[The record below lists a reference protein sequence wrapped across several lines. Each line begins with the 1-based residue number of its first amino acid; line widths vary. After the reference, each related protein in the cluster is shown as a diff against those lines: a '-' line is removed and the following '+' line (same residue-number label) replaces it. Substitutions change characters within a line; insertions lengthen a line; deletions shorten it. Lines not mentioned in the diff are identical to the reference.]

1 MKKRFLISAIL
12 SICFFVTMAQAPSF
26 PASTP
31 PVRNSTDVISLFS
44 DSYTNVTGTNWF
56 PNWGQTTVVSDY
68 VVLGNTTKKY
78 ANLNYQGVQFAS
90 TIDASSMTYL
100 HVDVWTTN
108 CPTFDVYL
116 INTNPPN
123 PALVERKVTLSPSL
137 TGWSSFDI
145 ALTQYSPVAMG
156 SLQQIKLVGTPS
168 GGTVYLDNIYFWKS
182 ANTPTISGFSV
193 PSAVLGDAPFTLT
206 QPTSNSSG
214 AFTYTSS
221 NPAVATVSGNVVTVV
236 GVGTSVITAN
246 QAASGAYS
254 SGSVSAN
261 LVVGYPGPTT
271 AAPTPTRSASDVIS
285 LFSNAYTDVPVDTW
299 SAGWDQ
305 ADLADIQIAGNDTKK
320 YTNLLFSGIEFTTTT
335 VDATSMQ
342 NLHLDIWTPDAT
354 TFHVKLVD
362 FGANGVYGGG
372 DDSEHELTYTPGLNN
387 WVSYDIP
394 LTDFLGLTSRAH
406 LAQMI
411 FVSSTSTVYVDN
423 VYFWKSSNAPTLT
436 NFSIPPKTLGDAPFT
451 ITAPTSNSTG
461 AFTYT
466 SSNTSVA
473 TVSGN
478 TITVI
483 GIGTTVITA
492 TQAAATPYSSGTIT
506 ATLVVG
512 SPAPMTPAP
521 TPTRPAADVIS
532 LFSNAYTNVSVDTW
546 SAVWDN
552 ADVTDIQISGNDT
565 KKYTNLVF
573 SGIEFTTTTVDATAM
588 QYYHIDIWTPDA
600 TTFHIKLVD
609 FGANGVYGG
618 GDDTEHELTYTP
630 SLSGWVSYDIPL
642 TDFTGLVNRAHLAQ
656 MIFVSSNST
665 VYMDNIYFWRSAN
678 APTITGFSIPAQTLG
693 VAPFA
698 ITQPTSNSAGTFSYT
713 SSNPSVA
720 TVSGNTITV
729 VGVGTAVITATQ
741 APSGIYTQGT
751 AVATLTV
758 TYPGPTVA
766 APNPTQLQAN
776 VISLFSNTYFNR
788 PVDTWSA
795 VWDNADVTDILVAGN
810 STKKYSNLVF
820 AGVEFTTIQLNATN
834 MQTFHVDVWTPDAS
848 TFHVK
853 LVDFGADAAYGGGD
867 DSEHELTFTPAQ
879 NTWVSYDIPLADF
892 TGLTSRAHLAQLI
905 FVSSNS
911 TVYMDNV
918 YFWKPAGTVPV
929 TLVDFTATKSGK
941 SSLLNW
947 KTLNEVNSRG
957 FAIERSTNGNTWTQ
971 LQFVNSNLNSSVS
984 REYSAIDRNPANGVN
999 YYRLK
1004 QVDVDGRQTLSS
1016 IATVKFN
1023 SSDLMEFTFYPN
1035 PAKNYINV
1043 SLNSITTEKAR
1054 IDLID
1059 AKGSIVFSST
1069 YAKSEQGSTKKISLN
1084 NLPKGIY
1091 LIRFTDGAV
1100 VKTNKIAID

>member
-1 MKKRFLISAIL
+1 MKKHFFISAIL
-12 SICFFVTMAQAPSF
+12 SFCLLGAMAQPSF
-26 PASTP
+26 PATTP
-31 PVRNSTDVISLFS
+31 PVRNTTDVISLFS
-44 DSYTNVTGTNWF
+44 DAYTNVAGTNWF
-56 PNWGQTTVVSDY
+56 PNWGQTTVVTDY
-68 VVLGNTTKKY
+68 TLFGNVMKKY
-78 ANLNYQGVQFAS
+78 VNLNYQGVQFAS
-90 TIDASSMTYL
+90 TVDASSMTNL
-100 HVDVWTTN
+100 HVDIWTNN

-123 PALVERKVTLSPSL
+123 PALVERKVTLSPSQ

-145 ALTQYSPVAMG
+145 ALTQYAPVAMG

-182 ANTPTISGFSV
+182 ASSPTITGFNV

-206 QPTSNSSG
+206 QPTSNSTG

-221 NPAVATVSGNVVTVV
+221 NPAVATVSGNVVTIV

-246 QAASGAYS
+246 QAAAGSYS
-254 SGSVSAN
+254 TGSVSAN

-271 AAPTPTRSASDVIS
+271 PAPTPTRSASDVIS

-299 SAGWDQ
+299 SASWDQ

-320 YTNLLFSGIEFTTTT
+320 YSNLLYSGTEFTTTT

-372 DDSEHELTYTPGLNN
+372 DDTEHELTYTPGLNN

-423 VYFWKSSNAPTLT
+423 VYFWKSSNAPTIT

-466 SSNTSVA
+466 SSNPAVA
-473 TVSGN
+473 TISGN
-478 TITVI
+478 TITVV

-492 TQAAATPYSSGTIT
+492 TQAAAAPYSSGTIT

-512 SPAPMTPAP
+512 SPMPMTPAP

-532 LFSNAYTNVSVDTW
+532 LFSNAYTNVPVDTW
-546 SAVWDN
+546 SAVWDQ
-552 ADVTDIQISGNDT
+552 ADVADIQILGNDT

-573 SGIEFTTTTVDATAM
+573 SGIEFTTTTVNASAM
-588 QYYHIDIWTPDA
+588 QNYHIDLWTPDA

-609 FGANGVYGG
+609 FGADGVYGG

-642 TDFTGLVNRAHLAQ
+642 TDFTGLTNRAHLAQ
-656 MIFVSSNST
+656 MIFVSSTST
-665 VYMDNIYFWRSAN
+665 VYIDNVYFWRSSN

-693 VAPFA
+693 VSPFN
-698 ITQPTSNSAGTFSYT
+698 ITPPTSNSTGAITYT
-713 SSNPSVA
+713 SSNTSVA
-720 TVSGNTITV
+720 TVSGSVITV
-729 VGVGTAVITATQ
+729 VGVGTAIITATQ
-741 APSGIYTQGT
+741 APSAPYTEGT
-751 AVATLTV
+751 ATTTLV
-758 TYPGPTVA
+758 VGYPGPTVA
-766 APNPTQLQAN
+766 APTPTQLQAN
-776 VISLFSNTYFNR
+776 VISLFSNAYFNR

-795 VWDNADVTDILVAGN
+795 TWDNADVADILVAGN

-820 AGVEFTTIQLNATN
+820 AGVEFTSIPLNATN
-834 MQTFHVDVWTPDAS
+834 YQTFHVDVWTPDAT

-853 LVDFGADAAYGGGD
+853 LVDFGANAVFGGGD
-867 DSEHELTFTPAQ
+867 DTEHELTFTPTQ
-879 NTWVSYDIPLADF
+879 NNWVSYDIPLSDF
-892 TGLTSRAHLAQLI
+892 TGLTARAHLAQLI

-941 SSLLNW
+941 SALLNW

-957 FAIERSTNGNTWTQ
+957 FAIERSTNGNAWTQ
-971 LQFVNSNLNSSVS
+971 LQFVNSNLSSSVS
-984 REYSAIDRNPANGVN
+984 KEYSAIDRNPVNGVN

-1004 QVDVDGRQTLSS
+1004 QVDVDGKQTLSS

-1023 SSDLMEFTFYPN
+1023 SSDLMEFAFYPN

-1043 SLNSITTEKAR
+1043 SLNTINADKAR

-1059 AKGSIVFSST
+1059 VKGSIVFTST
-1069 YAKSEQGSTKKISLN
+1069 YAKSEQGATKKISLN

-1091 LIRFTDGAV
+1091 VIRFTDGEIM
-1100 VKTNKIAID
+1100 KTNKIAID